1 MSAKISKMQRV
12 RPTAKQVAHTVGVS
26 VAAVSRAFTPGAS
39 LGEDKRRRILEA
51 AAALG
56 YVSPARRTAEA
67 AAAGAVTLV
76 AGDLSNPFYPMVLET
91 LARRLQRR
99 GRRLL
104 VYALPDQEQVDALTP
119 QILTARPSALV
130 VTSARLTS
138 KMAEACRTQGIKVVL
153 LNRIQRDIRVNAVAC
168 DNYLGGR
175 DAALH
180 LLTKGRRRIAF
191 IEGLAG
197 TSTHVER
204 QRGFVETLREADVR
218 LCASMEGAFEYRVAH
233 AAATDLLSGRAAP
246 DALFCCNDIMA
257 LAAIDA
263 ARAKGMSVPDDVAI
277 VGFDDIPM
285 AAWDSYRLTTVR
297 QPVERMVEETIAL
310 LDDMTGAP
318 ESEGTMRILPG
329 ELIERATT

>member
-1 MSAKISKMQRV
+1 MSIV
-12 RPTAKQVAHTVGVS
+12 RPTAKQVAFEVGVS
-26 VAAVSRAFTPGAS
+26 VSAVSRAFTPGTS
-39 LGEDKRRRILEA
+39 LDEDKKRRILEA
-51 AAALG
+51 AARLG

-67 AAAGAVTLV
+67 IAAGAVTLV
-76 AGDLSNPFYPMVLET
+76 AGDLANPFYPLVLET
-91 LARRLQRR
+91 LARQLQAR

-104 VYALPDQEQVDALTP
+104 VYALPNEEQIDLVTP
-119 QILTARPSALV
+119 QILMARPSALV

-138 KMAEACRTQGIKVVL
+138 KMADAAQRQGIKVVL

-180 LLTKGRRRIAF
+180 LLARGRLRIAF
-191 IEGLAG
+191 IEGLAN

-204 QRGFVETLREADVR
+204 QRGFVDTLREAGTD
-218 LCASMEGAFEYRVAH
+218 LHASLGGAFDYRVAH
-233 AAATDLLSGRAAP
+233 GAAIQLLSGRPAP
-246 DALFCCNDIMA
+246 DSLFCCNDIMA

-263 ARAKGMSVPDDVAI
+263 ARTLGMRVPDDVAI

-285 AAWDSYRLTTVR
+285 SSWDSYRLTTIR
-297 QPVERMVEETIAL
+297 QPVDRMVEETIRL

-318 ESEGTMRILPG
+318 ESEVATRILAG
-329 ELIERATT
+329 ELVQRATT